1 MVVLKGAVK
10 LFFNILILL
19 TLSTNLFGQTK
30 IKSFYFF
37 TNKSKPTIYSQ
48 KQFDEFNRS
57 INMGMA
63 KIIEIN
69 AFTDSTGTVTSNDT
83 LAAERLDYF
92 TSRLTNTSGIKMN
105 AYALERPYPLPSAL
119 NWRRVDI
126 IYDITLGNE
135 TNDITSSEDGK
146 AKVEHNEIDSIALK
160 VLLKDPIVEVK
171 QNLVDEASY
180 TNSLKSEKPFVL
192 DIQFIEGTAKMTAG
206 SDKEIKKLIEFL
218 KENPGIHATIR
229 GHVCCGN
236 NMRISKARAKD
247 VYKSVINGGIE
258 RSRISF
264 VGKSNLEPLVFPEKT
279 SQDRQMN
286 RRVDVKFDLP

>member
-1 MVVLKGAVK
+1 MRLYI
-10 LFFNILILL
+10 NILLLSILSFSA
-19 TLSTNLFGQTK
+19 LSQNK

-37 TNKSKPTIYSQ
+37 TNKSIPTIYSQ
-48 KQFDEFNRS
+48 KQFDDFKR
-57 INMGMA
+57 IVDMGMA

-92 TSRLTNTSGIKMN
+92 TARLKNTSSIKMN

-135 TNDITSSEDGK
+135 TNDITSLEDGK
-146 AKVEHNEIDSIALK
+146 VKVEHNEIDSVALK
-160 VLLKDPIVEVK
+160 VLLEDPIVEVK
-171 QNLVDEASY
+171 QNLVDEDSY
-180 TNSLKSEKPFVL
+180 ANSLKSEKPFVL

-258 RSRISF
+258 KSRVSF
-264 VGKSNLEPLVFPEKT
+264 IGKSNLEPLVFPEKT

>member
-1 MVVLKGAVK
+1 MK

-48 KQFDEFNRS
+48 KQFEEFNRS
-57 INMGMA
+57 VDLGMA

-83 LAAERLDYF
+83 LALERLNYF
-92 TSRLTNTSGIKMN
+92 TSLLKNPQNIKTN

-126 IYDITLGNE
+126 IYEITLGNQ
-135 TNDITSSEDGK
+135 TNDIASSEDGIV
-146 AKVEHNEIDSIALK
+146 KVEQQQIDSLALK
-160 VLLKDPIVEVK
+160 ALLEDPIVEAEPIV
-171 QNLVDEASY
+171 EEESSY
-180 TNSLKSEKPFVL
+180 SNSLRSAKPFVL
-192 DIQFIEGTAKMTAG
+192 DIQFVEGTAKMTVG

-218 KENPGIHATIR
+218 KENPQVHATIR

-236 NMRISKARAKD
+236 NMRISKARAKE

-258 RSRISF
+258 KSRMSF
-264 VGKSNLEPLVFPEKT
+264 VGKSNSEPLAFPEKT